1 MRHEEA
7 PTAALVGRIPNHVC
21 LSAHHAAVTFFTG
34 YPLHIGRSWR
44 RLIGEDG

>member
-7 PTAALVGRIPNHVC
+7 PTAALMARVPNHVC
-21 LSAHHAAVTFFTG
+21 LSARHGAVTFFTEC
-34 YPLHIGRSWR
+34 PLHIGCSWR